1 MPQKI
6 PYEKFIEIYSQVPR
20 LCVELVIKSA
30 QGILLTKR
38 AIKPALG
45 MWHLPGGTLLKGE
58 SVAEATQRVAQ
69 EEIGCTI
76 KLGKLLGYVEYSAE
90 VAVGQSVSLVFQAEL
105 LSDQITLNEQASEYN
120 YFTEIPQST
129 VPETKKFLEEKVI

>member
-20 LCVELVIKSA
+20 LCVEMVIQNH

-58 SVAEATQRVAQ
+58 SVTEAVSRVAE
-69 EEIGCTI
+69 EEIGMDI
-76 KLGKLLGYVEYSAE
+76 KLGSLIGYIEYSE
-90 VAVGQSVSLVFQAEL
+90 ENAVGQSVSLVFHASLTSSE
-105 LSDQITLNEQASEYN
+105 IKLNEQASEYQ
-120 YFTEIPQST
+120 YFPKLPDHT
-129 VPETKKFLEEKVI
+129 VPETKKFLETMSL